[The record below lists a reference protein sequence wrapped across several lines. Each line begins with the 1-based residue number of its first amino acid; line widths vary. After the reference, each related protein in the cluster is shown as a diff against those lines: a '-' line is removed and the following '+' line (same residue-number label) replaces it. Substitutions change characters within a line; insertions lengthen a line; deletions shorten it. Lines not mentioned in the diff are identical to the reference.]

1 MSDDDRI
8 ELVESVGALD
18 PVVAALRDF
27 VHRSGALRAVGLVDR
42 DPGEGPAVVE
52 CGRLAVIEVDYGD
65 RVVHLPHGID
75 LDVPVPPLPDV
86 RQLPPFDVDPETG
99 EVTGT
104 VGGLDHLVAGV
115 CGLADALGGRNVA
128 MAVFETTR
136 PDTPLAITARSGGED
151 PVVIAIGE
159 DPADQFEWRPPGQPP
174 DTPPDVAA

>member
-1 MSDDDRI
+1 VPEDDRI
-8 ELVESVGALD
+8 ELVASVGALD
-18 PVVAALRDF
+18 AAVAALREF

-65 RVVHLPHGID
+65 RVVHLPHGIE
-75 LDVPVPPLPDV
+75 LDVPAPALPDV
-86 RQLPPFDVDPETG
+86 RQLPPFDVDPATG

-115 CGLADALGGRNVA
+115 CGLAEALGGRNVA

-136 PDTPLAITARSGGED
+136 AEAPLAITARAGGGGG
-151 PVVIAIGE
+151 VIIAIGE
-159 DPADQFEWRPPGQPP
+159 DPADQFQWRAPGQPP
-174 DTPPDVAA
+174 DDPPDAAA